1 MRFNRMQ
8 FFLLLI
14 TLFVVPFIVYKIVWL
29 SRSTSTNG
37 IMCFMGKAQEGQL
50 VRVYPVIKFSS
61 DGIDTVFFNG
71 NDDLQFKRGDM
82 VPVRFKISDP
92 TDAKINQFTGI
103 WMDTIVS
110 AAIPLIIIL
119 IIFLHRDIIPKRSK
133 IIIGQKPFVKFVDV

>member
-133 IIIGQKPFVKFVDV
+133 IIIGKKPFVKFVDV